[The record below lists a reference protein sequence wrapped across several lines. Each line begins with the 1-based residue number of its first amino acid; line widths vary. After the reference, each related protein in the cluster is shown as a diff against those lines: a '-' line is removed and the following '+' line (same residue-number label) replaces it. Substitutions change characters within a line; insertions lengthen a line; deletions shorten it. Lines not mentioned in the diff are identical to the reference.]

1 MNRPGTQTIRLLFLA
16 DTHLGF
22 DLPFKPRIKRRR
34 RGPDFF
40 KMFQMALEPA
50 FRGEVDAVVHGGDIL
65 FRSKVP
71 PQLVQMA
78 FEPLQRLA
86 DTGVPVYVVPGN
98 HERSAIP
105 YRLWATHPNIH
116 IFVRPKTFYLDVN
129 GLQLALAGF
138 PYVRDNIR
146 QNFPRVLR
154 ETGWNNRPADA
165 RVLCIHHCI
174 EGSRI
179 LMGDRFYVFRYNA
192 DVIRAADFPPGF
204 AAVLS
209 GHIHRFQVLTRDLQG
224 TPIHA
229 PVFYPGSPERTSFVE
244 KDEAKGYL
252 TLDIHPN
259 GNGGKVEQWQ
269 FHQLPARPMVR
280 FETDASG
287 LSAAELH
294 KWIIGQLETLPADAV
309 VSIRLRGNLSPQA
322 LGVIGAA
329 SLRAIVPETMNV
341 SVSTP
346 DMRDGKKK

>member
-1 MNRPGTQTIRLLFLA
+1 MSNTGTGTIRLLFLS

-40 KMFQMALEPA
+40 KMFEMALELA

-86 DTGVPVYVVPGN
+86 ENGVPVYVVPGN

-105 YRLWATHPNIH
+105 YRLWASHPNIH
-116 IFVRPKTFYLDVN
+116 IFVRPKTFYLDVK

-146 QNFPRVLR
+146 QNLPRVLQ
-154 ETGWNNRPADA
+154 ETGWNNRTADA
-165 RVLCIHHCI
+165 RVLCLHHCI
-174 EGSRI
+174 EGAQL
-179 LMGDRFYVFRYNA
+179 LMGDRFYVFRHNA

-224 TPIHA
+224 NSFPV
-229 PVFYPGSPERTSFVE
+229 PVFYPGSTERTSFVE
-244 KDEAKGYL
+244 KDEDKGYL
-252 TLDIHPN
+252 TLDIQP
-259 GNGGKVEQWQ
+259 GNSGGRVEHWQ
-269 FHQLPARPMVR
+269 FHQLPARPMIR
-280 FETDASG
+280 LETDASRM
-287 LSAAELH
+287 SANEMQL
-294 KWIIGQLETLPADAV
+294 WIKGQLAVLPLDAV
-309 VSIRLRGNLSPQA
+309 VSIRVRGKPSTQVLA
-322 LGVIGAA
+322 VLGAA
-329 SLRAIVPETMNV
+329 QIRTIVPETMNV

-346 DMRDGKKK
+346 DIRV